1 MVLDI
6 PFQGDVDGDGKTD
19 LIVYRPS
26 NGTFYIE
33 QSAAGFEQIS
43 IGTAGDIPVVGNFDG
58 TNRTEIGVYRPST
71 GQWFIYGHSDP
82 IKLGGQ
88 AGDIPVPADYD
99 GVGRD
104 ELAVFRPRTGQWL
117 IQGHGAPIKFGVSGD
132 QPVPGD
138 YSGDGKDQL
147 AVFRPSTGQFFVQ
160 GRANPIGFAIGDI
173 PKRPVITTGE
183 WAEMNSPCT
192 VSRSRSGSFR
202 DTATCSSYFRR
213 IWRYSCI
220 RLPYYYRALPA
231 ATGVMTT
238 LDLITGGAGP
248 LEPSQTVTA
257 RIGQSVLPVVSVTLS
272 QPSSTGMQTVSLTL
286 MPSPVEKVILKDFR
300 TGKPLK
306 KIKIA
311 LQDASGSNG
320 VISLTDVAIASFE
333 TLNTSNGGSSDRESQ
348 ADYEIT
354 LVIMPHRSG
363 SITASIDGLH
373 PPVLSVSLLKP
384 NALGEK
390 RVSLSLAP
398 SAADPQL
405 MSDALRVRHLAQ
417 VTVMLPPDDTSAGK
431 KLTLTNVLVVSVTG
445 PPTGAASDRETQNP
459 SNTTVTLIADKE
471 RIGPPVGL
479 HYGLPRK
486 PLALTSDHDHTG

>member
-1 MVLDI
+1 
-6 PFQGDVDGDGKTD
+6 
-19 LIVYRPS
+19 
-26 NGTFYIE
+26 
-33 QSAAGFEQIS
+33 
-43 IGTAGDIPVVGNFDG
+43 
-58 TNRTEIGVYRPST
+58 
-71 GQWFIYGHSDP
+71 
-82 IKLGGQ
+82 
-88 AGDIPVPADYD
+88 
-99 GVGRD
+99 
-104 ELAVFRPRTGQWL
+104 
-117 IQGHGAPIKFGVSGD
+117 
-132 QPVPGD
+132 
-138 YSGDGKDQL
+138 
-147 AVFRPSTGQFFVQ
+147 
-160 GRANPIGFAIGDI
+160 
-173 PKRPVITTGE
+173 
-183 WAEMNSPCT
+183 
-192 VSRSRSGSFR
+192 
-202 DTATCSSYFRR
+202 
-213 IWRYSCI
+213 
-220 RLPYYYRALPA
+220 
-231 ATGVMTT
+231 MTT

-257 RIGQSVLPVVSVTLS
+257 RIGQFKPPVASVTLS
-272 QPSSTGMQTVSLTL
+272 KPSSSGIQTVSLTL
-286 MPSPVEKVILKDFR
+286 MPSPAEKAILKDFQ

-320 VISLTDVAIASFE
+320 VISLTDAAIASFE
-333 TLNTSNGGSSDRESQ
+333 TLNTTNGGSSDRESQ

-417 VTVMLPPDDTSAGK
+417 VTVMLPPDDASAGK
-431 KLTLTNVLVVSVTG
+431 TLTLTSVLVVSVTG
-445 PPTGAASDRETQNP
+445 PPTGASGDRETQN

-479 HYGLPRK
+479 QYDLPRK
-486 PLALTSDHDHTG
+486 PLALTSDHDHTAPRGGPCVSLTRRRAK